1 MKIRSKTIPARIDD
15 RCATRWP
22 ILLVHGVG
30 FKQAEKHR
38 FWGRIP
44 ERLRAHGAQVF
55 ISNQDGWGSFES
67 NALQLKDIML
77 RILDEQQVDKLNI
90 LAHSKGGIDVRL
102 LATFPELKDRIASI
116 TTISTPHNGSKILNW
131 VPHTPDLLKRLA
143 STVIDTLLILFGDD
157 NPSFVYVCQ
166 DLSAA
171 SMQEFNS
178 LYPKPE
184 TIFLQSYSVVQK
196 RIRTDLIF
204 SPTMLLIRLAEG
216 ENDGLV
222 ARDSAAFGD
231 YRGEVNENGSW
242 GLSHTDIINRK
253 LLPIPQRSINRDGFD
268 VLAWWVER
276 VAELKSLGY

>member
-1 MKIRSKTIPARIDD
+1 MKFKSETIPACIDD

-44 ERLRAHGAQVF
+44 ERLRAHGARVF

-77 RILDEQQVDKLNI
+77 RIIDEQQVDKLNI

-116 TTISTPHNGSKILNW
+116 TTISTPHHGAKILDW
-131 VPHTPDLLKRLA
+131 VPRTPDLLKRIA
-143 STVIDTLLILFGDD
+143 STVIDALLILIGDD

-166 DLSAA
+166 ALSAS

-178 LYPKPE
+178 LYPKPD
-184 TIFLQSYSVVQK
+184 TIFLQSYSVVQR
-196 RIRTDLIF
+196 RIRTDLVF
-204 SPTMLLIRLAEG
+204 SPTMLLIRMVEG

-222 ARDSAAFGD
+222 TRDSAAFGD

-242 GLSHTDIINRK
+242 GLSHTDIIDRK
-253 LLPIPQRSINRDGFD
+253 LLPIPHSQINRDGFD
-268 VLAWWVER
+268 VTAWWVEL
-276 VAELKSLGY
+276 VADLKSLGF